1 LSIPEVFPSRL
12 PNFEADAATLNS
24 QFTLTVNNARLTDL
38 QPVEVLVGGSG
49 AVQSIH
55 PVNLKFSKF
64 DSTQSPNPSIL
75 HNSAAANNSNS
86 CSPTILQPVENAEA
100 PQFR

>member
-1 LSIPEVFPSRL
+1 MFPSRL
-12 PNFEADAATLNS
+12 PNFEADSNS

-64 DSTQSPNPSIL
+64 DSTQSPNPPIL
-75 HNSAAANNSNS
+75 HNSESAANNSNS

-100 PQFR
+100 PQFRFVF